1 MRVSL
6 AEGKYK
12 WDGNDM
18 RRNLAFLRNRKEA
31 RTVLW
36 RALVCEEIRNLP
48 RGKSVHHFLLKKALV
63 YFRKSQLN

>member
-6 AEGKYK
+6 AEDKYK

-36 RALVCEEIRNLP
+36 RAPICEEIRNLHQIVNLCTI
-48 RGKSVHHFLLKKALV
+48 SFS
-63 YFRKSQLN
+63 RKP